1 MAKRIIRIALD
12 VLSLLILLGTVV
24 FLTVYWKR
32 LPDQVP
38 THYDARGQID
48 DWGGKGMLILEP
60 IMMLALYV
68 VFSLSKTLRFR
79 SMGKE
84 VRVPAPELMFP
95 AFKLAL
101 LAGLSYMAVCTA
113 LARPLGV
120 WFLPV
125 FIGIVFLPLIVFA
138 AIAPRILR

>member
-1 MAKRIIRIALD
+1 MTKRIVRIVLNA
-12 VLSLLILLGTVV
+12 LSLLILLGTVL
-24 FLTVYWKR
+24 FLMVYWKR

-38 THYDARGQID
+38 AHYNARGQID

-84 VRVPAPELMFP
+84 VRVPAPELLFP
-95 AFKLAL
+95 AFKLVM
-101 LAGLSYMAVCTA
+101 LAGFSYMVVCTA

-125 FIGIVFLPLIVFA
+125 FIG
-138 AIAPRILR
+138 

>member
-1 MAKRIIRIALD
+1 MTKRIVRIVLNA
-12 VLSLLILLGTVV
+12 LSLLILLGTVL
-24 FLTVYWKR
+24 FLMVYWKR

-38 THYDARGQID
+38 AHYNIRGQID

-68 VFSLSKTLRFR
+68 VFSVSKTLRFR

-95 AFKLAL
+95 AFKLVL
-101 LAGLSYMAVCTA
+101 LAGISYMAVCTA

-125 FIGIVFLPLIVFA
+125 FIGAVFLPLIVFA
-138 AIAPRILR
+138 AIAPRMLR

>member
-1 MAKRIIRIALD
+1 MAKRIIRIALNA
-12 VLSLLILLGTVV
+12 LALLILLGTVI
-24 FLTVYWKR
+24 FLMVYWKR

-38 THYDARGQID
+38 AHYDARGQID

-68 VFSLSKTLRFR
+68 VFSVSKTLRFR

-95 AFKLAL
+95 AFKLVL
-101 LAGLSYMAVCTA
+101 LAGISYMAVCTA

-125 FIGIVFLPLIVFA
+125 FIGAVFLPLIVFA
-138 AIAPRILR
+138 AIAPRMLR

>member
-1 MAKRIIRIALD
+1 MVKRIARIALNA
-12 VLSLLILLGTVV
+12 LSLLVLLGTVI
-24 FLTVYWKR
+24 FLIVYWKR

-38 THYDARGQID
+38 AHYNARGQID
-48 DWGGKGMLILEP
+48 NWGGKGMLILEP

-68 VFSLSKTLRFR
+68 VFSVSKTLLFR

-84 VRVPAPELMFP
+84 VRVPALELLVP
-95 AFKLAL
+95 AFKLVM
-101 LAGLSYMAVCTA
+101 LAGVSYMVVCTA

-125 FIGIVFLPLIVFA
+125 FIGAVFLPLIVFA
-138 AIAPRILR
+138 AIAPRMLR